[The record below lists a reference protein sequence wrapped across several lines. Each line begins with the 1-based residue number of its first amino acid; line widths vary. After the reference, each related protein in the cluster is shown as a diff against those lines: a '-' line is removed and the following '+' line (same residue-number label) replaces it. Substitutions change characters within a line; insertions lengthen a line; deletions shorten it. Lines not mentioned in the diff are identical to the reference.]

1 MFHTAKLLVSK
12 LGFITQTLP
21 DIKPA
26 YKGNKKNIDTQA
38 NGGFFLHSLYFLYK
52 ICFIQLF
59 LLPLR
64 RKISAHMKKNILAS
78 LAALALLCSST
89 IVDAKPTNVIYLIG
103 DGMGFGAVSS
113 LLLTSDELTGFE
125 MAPVIGLNETGS
137 ANNYV
142 TDSPAGGTALA
153 TGTRTCNGFLG
164 VGPDSVQLESILKKA
179 QKMGKKTGIV
189 VNTTLTEATPGAFY
203 AGVTSRK
210 ESYKI
215 AQQFTESG
223 VDIAIGAGLTAFI
236 NRPDSIDMTAVLI
249 NKGYD
254 VYLDWKQVINT
265 QSEKFVGILQ
275 MSDVHR
281 RNKPSSTKAGAAD
294 GAEVCLAAQLA
305 ASADDSDT
313 TRFSE
318 PDLYLEKASIKAIE
332 QLSKNA
338 PKGFFLMIE
347 SAIIDGY
354 GHNNDA
360 EGMVAEMQEF
370 NRTLLA
376 LIDYV
381 NKHPNTL
388 LVVTADHET
397 GGTAVSYKTHPV
409 NQPQGMQLSFSTKG
423 HSGTVVPI
431 FAYGKGAEKFAGI
444 FKNKEI
450 PGIIE
455 SIMK

>member
-1 MFHTAKLLVSK
+1 
-12 LGFITQTLP
+12 
-21 DIKPA
+21 
-26 YKGNKKNIDTQA
+26 
-38 NGGFFLHSLYFLYK
+38 
-52 ICFIQLF
+52 
-59 LLPLR
+59 
-64 RKISAHMKKNILAS
+64 MKKIL
-78 LAALALLCSST
+78 LTTMALAMLLSSCT
-89 IVDAKPTNVIYLIG
+89 STCDKPTNVIYLIG

-113 LLLTSDELTGFE
+113 LLLTVDEQTGFE
-125 MAPVIGLNETGS
+125 MAPVIGLNETCS

-164 VGPDSVQLESILKKA
+164 VGPDSVQLTSILKKA
-179 QKMGKKTGIV
+179 QEMGKKTGIV

-210 ESYKI
+210 DSYTI
-215 AQQFTESG
+215 AKQFTESG

-236 NRPDSIDMTAVLI
+236 KRPDSVDMTAVLI

-254 VYLDWKQVINT
+254 VYLDWTSVINT
-265 QSEKFVGILQ
+265 SSEKFVGILQ

-281 RNKPSSTKAGAAD
+281 RNKPSTKTASAAD

-305 ASADDSDT
+305 ATDDTNDSI
-313 TRFSE
+313 RYAE
-318 PDLYLEKASIKAIE
+318 PDRYLEKACIKTLE
-332 QLSKNA
+332 QLEKNA
-338 PKGFFLMIE
+338 PHGFFLMVE

-360 EGMVAEMQEF
+360 EGMIEEMQEF
-370 NRTLLA
+370 DRTLRA
-376 LIDYV
+376 LVAYV
-381 NKHPNTL
+381 NQHPNTL

-397 GGTAVSYKTHPV
+397 GGTNVSYKSYPV
-409 NQPQGMQLSFSTKG
+409 NQPEGMQLSFSTKG

-431 FAYGKGAEKFAGI
+431 FAYGAGAENFAGI
-444 FKNKEI
+444 FQNKEI

-455 SIMK
+455 ELIK